1 MRSTSERYNGALTRE
16 QFLLREMRIVAKL
29 RLEGFSDEEIVDKVW
44 EQNLFQYP
52 TEKLLKNKAQ
62 ACLRRLNAL
71 NETPLLIDIL
81 ARGSVNEARQAA
93 LIAMMLKSALLS
105 EFMVSVIG
113 EKYRILDRT
122 LSRKDL
128 SVFFLRLQ
136 QQDQDVAGWSVST
149 VEKIKTVILNCL
161 KETGYIKDV
170 REGIL
175 YPVYLPEQMTQAIR
189 NAGFSAILP
198 AFNVFI

>member
-16 QFLLREMRIVAKL
+16 QFLFREMRIVAKL
-29 RLEGFSDEEIVDKVW
+29 RREGLSDGEIVYKVW

-71 NETPLLIDIL
+71 NEMPLLIDIL
-81 ARGSVNEARQAA
+81 AGGSVNEARQAA

-136 QQDQDVAGWSVST
+136 QQDQGVADWSDST

-170 REGIL
+170 KEGLL
-175 YPVYLPEQMTQAIR
+175 YPVYLPEQMAQAIR